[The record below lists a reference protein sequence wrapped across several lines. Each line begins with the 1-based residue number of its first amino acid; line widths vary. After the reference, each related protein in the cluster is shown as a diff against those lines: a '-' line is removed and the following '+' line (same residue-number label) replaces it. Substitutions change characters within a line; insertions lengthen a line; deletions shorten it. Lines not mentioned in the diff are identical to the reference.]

1 MHDVTWIYLQ
11 IGLSTSDA
19 IDALKKAKLISI
31 ANQVRNVLCICLRN
45 ELLKHGTKFILI

>member
-1 MHDVTWIYLQ
+1 MVCTLFKSTLYDVVLTYIQ

-31 ANQVRNVLCICLRN
+31 ANQV
-45 ELLKHGTKFILI
+45 

>member
-1 MHDVTWIYLQ
+1 MVCTLFKSTLYDVALIYYIQ

-31 ANQVRNVLCICLRN
+31 ANQV
-45 ELLKHGTKFILI
+45 